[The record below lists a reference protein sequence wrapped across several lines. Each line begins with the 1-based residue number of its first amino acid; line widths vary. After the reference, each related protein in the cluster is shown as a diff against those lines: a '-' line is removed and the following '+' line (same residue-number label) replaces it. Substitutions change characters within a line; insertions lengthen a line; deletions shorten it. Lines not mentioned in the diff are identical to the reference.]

1 MPRRVFFS
9 FHYQDFVDG
18 RTDVVRQHWQAGPE
32 QAAAGFFDLSTWQ
45 HAKIAGDEGTRRLVG
60 SALDRTSATCVL
72 IGSET
77 YARRWVRYE
86 IMRSLRRGNHLF
98 AVHVNHV
105 RGKDQMVKP
114 NGPNPLA
121 YLGVSYSANG
131 QSATMWEQV
140 DGEWK
145 QYTEIEG
152 AASYE
157 TGGISAPYWGKSFTL
172 SDWYRE
178 YDWLADDGVKNFASW
193 VG

>member
-1 MPRRVFFS
+1 
-9 FHYQDFVDG
+9 
-18 RTDVVRQHWQAGPE
+18 
-32 QAAAGFFDLSTWQ
+32 
-45 HAKIAGDEGTRRLVG
+45 
-60 SALDRTSATCVL
+60 
-72 IGSET
+72 
-77 YARRWVRYE
+77 
-86 IMRSLRRGNHLF
+86 
-98 AVHVNHV
+98 
-105 RGKDQMVKP
+105 MVKP

-121 YLGVSYSANG
+121 YLGISYSGNG

-152 AASYE
+152 AATYE